1 MVTSMSNVQSFDLQS
16 YMNRLK
22 KATSETEIEKIKSEL
37 DTASTLHI
45 QNIQGDNYSE
55 NVIDYL
61 KQIESCADD
70 LLKSL

>member
-16 YMNRLK
+16 YMNRLA
-22 KATSETEIEKIKSEL
+22 KATSEEEVAKIEAEL
-37 DTASTLHI
+37 EAASTLHI
-45 QNIQGDNYSE
+45 QKIQGDNYSE
-55 NVIDYL
+55 NVVDYL

>member
-1 MVTSMSNVQSFDLQS
+1 
-16 YMNRLK
+16 MNRLS
-22 KATSETEIEKIKSEL
+22 KATSEEEVATIQAEL

-45 QNIQGDNYSE
+45 QTIQGDNYSE
-55 NVIDYL
+55 NVLDYL